1 MPALAGAAKH
11 AVAAAGAVA
20 IMLGAAV
27 PASAQCLLCSDNG
40 TPSSSIV
47 GGTLPELPLRVEV
60 IADLD
65 FSRLVAG
72 QGGGSIT
79 LDPRSGNGQARG
91 DVASLGGYGF
101 SGRVIVTGTPLRNV
115 RISLPDSIT
124 LTASNGRTA
133 RVTQISTGEAPVR
146 SLGVAGRLEF
156 SFGGKLDLS
165 GGEDGDFRGRI
176 PVTVSYE

>member
-11 AVAAAGAVA
+11 VLGAGGGIA
-20 IMLGAAV
+20 MLLGAAS
-27 PASAQCLLCSDNG
+27 PAAAQCLLCTDSSA
-40 TPSSSIV
+40 PASSSVDGI
-47 GGTLPELPLRVEV
+47 LPDLPLRVDV

-72 QGGGSIT
+72 DGGGSIT
-79 LDPRSGNGQARG
+79 LDPHSGGGQTQG
-91 DVASLGGYGF
+91 NVAPLGGYGF

-133 RVTQISTGEAPVR
+133 RVTQISTGEAPVLR
-146 SLGVAGRLEF
+146 LGVTGRLEF
-156 SFGGKLDLS
+156 SFGGRLDIS
-165 GGEDGDFRGRI
+165 GNDDGDYRGRI